1 MQKYG
6 KFPENSPVIL
16 VYRAVSFFFAKFD
29 SAGGNHMHQT
39 NHEIRRLQNQAEYCI
54 AAARYKAA
62 AFFFSTKSDI
72 PAAGRPPPVAVWKRT
87 KGNRT

>member
-1 MQKYG
+1 
-6 KFPENSPVIL
+6 
-16 VYRAVSFFFAKFD
+16 
-29 SAGGNHMHQT
+29 MHQT